1 MSEGRLVIPKGA
13 AALLA
18 DARSPMPSGAFYF
31 KGDMCQMAEA
41 ANVARKLGFSVGV
54 GGGIPYVKEK
64 REYDEVISYLRTHRI
79 DGHWNY
85 D

>member
-1 MSEGRLVIPKGA
+1 MSEGRLVIPEGV

-41 ANVARKLGFSVGV
+41 AIWHENWGFQLELVV
-54 GGGIPYVKEK
+54 EF
-64 REYDEVISYLRTHRI
+64 RM
-79 DGHWNY
+79 
-85 D
+85 

>member
-1 MSEGRLVIPKGA
+1 MSECRLVIPRGVV
-13 AALLA
+13 ALLA
-18 DARSPMPSGAFYF
+18 DAHSPMPSGVFYF
-31 KGDMCQMAEA
+31 KGDMCQMTEA
-41 ANVARKLGFSVGV
+41 ADAARKLGCSVGV
-54 GGGIPYVKEK
+54 GGGIPYVKGK